1 MLTVIIPTHDRH
13 HLVLRLLSALARQ
26 HVAPGSFE
34 VVVVVDGATDATA
47 QALRAARWPFAL
59 RVIEQPRGGPGA
71 ARNRGASEANG
82 ELLVFVD
89 DDIVPGADFLE
100 RMRAALD
107 DGADLVLP
115 VTRVAAWVPDGLLAR
130 EQRSWVE
137 HGIRTAAADALTM
150 HDVHFAA
157 TGVRRSSFREAGGF
171 DASLTAGNLWGK
183 EDAELGFRLLCAG
196 CRVVFRADIVVEMDC
211 VTDPR
216 IALRRARALGRGDA
230 QLARKHPELA
240 PQLFRAALREARI
253 QRAMG
258 HVALAV
264 PWSLALLW
272 PLRQLITVAV
282 RRGWAGALMYRLWL
296 VVWSAEWWRGVID
309 AGGRT
314 LARRELRGRAP
325 HADTLRVGA
334 APS

>member
-1 MLTVIIPTHDRH
+1 MLTVIIPTHERRD
-13 HLVLRLLSALARQ
+13 LVLRLLEALGRQ
-26 HVAPGSFE
+26 RIEAGAFD
-34 VVVVVDGATDATA
+34 VVVVVDGATDDTA
-47 QALRAARWPFAL
+47 EALRSAHWPFAL

-71 ARNRGASEANG
+71 ARNRGAADASG
-82 ELLVFVD
+82 ELLVFLD
-89 DDIVPGADFLE
+89 DDIVPGAEFLE
-100 RMRAALD
+100 RMRAALE

-115 VTRVAAWVPDGLLAR
+115 VTRVADWVPDGLLAR

-137 HGIRTAAADALTM
+137 HGIRTAAAGALTM

-157 TGVRRSSFREAGGF
+157 TGVRRRCFREAGGF
-171 DASLTAGNLWGK
+171 DASLTAGDLWGK
-183 EDAELGFRLLCAG
+183 EDAELGFRLLRSG

-230 QLARKHPELA
+230 WLARKHPEMA
-240 PQLFRAALREARI
+240 SQLFRAALREARI

-258 HVALAV
+258 HVVLAA

-272 PLRQLITVAV
+272 PLRRMLIAAV
-282 RRGWAGALMYRLWL
+282 RRAWAGALMYRFWL

-309 AGGRT
+309 AGGRA
-314 LARRELRGRAP
+314 LARRELLGQAQRASTARMRAS
-325 HADTLRVGA
+325 H
-334 APS
+334 S